1 MTADENRRFLA
12 EITADHREYF
22 SMLGR
27 VNAETSDCSR
37 AEDRLCIHEDIRR
50 SIGFAKLNRMLF
62 SVMESWMEEQLRHQI
77 SRSAGDEV
85 VLWTTTLAIVLHEQG
100 RHEEAAVMREM
111 ILESEERICGVHD
124 GRVGMN
130 ELFLLH
136 LVCINCA
143 SLQAKQW
150 AISPPRI

>member
-1 MTADENRRFLA
+1 LIQQVLICFQFSIIFWSWSSPNNFRSVSTKTSTA
-12 EITADHREYF
+12 
-22 SMLGR
+22 
-27 VNAETSDCSR
+27 V
-37 AEDRLCIHEDIRR
+37 
-50 SIGFAKLNRMLF
+50 
-62 SVMESWMEEQLRHQI
+62 I
-77 SRSAGDEV
+77 SRSAGDEA

-100 RHEEAAVMREM
+100 RHEEAAVMRET
-111 ILESEERICGVHD
+111 ILDSEERAYGVCD

-150 AISPPRI
+150 AISPPRIWNSDDTRKLWSCRRRHSNCRGIWSQLIQRF